1 MKTIGIMG
9 AMKIEIAKLREA
21 FQISAERQIAGFVFY
36 SGSYEGVPVVLTTC
50 GVGKVNAACC
60 TQILIDHFA
69 VTAVINTGIAGS
81 MHDEVHFGD
90 VVISDQ
96 LTYHDVRPQ
105 QMQRLFPFKEHF
117 TASASLVDLA
127 KRSGESVLA
136 KEYKCHVG
144 KIVTG
149 EQFVTE
155 QALKQRIADAYH
167 PLCVEMEG
175 AAIAHVAEI
184 NEVPFVVIRSISD
197 HADENAEVD
206 YNVFEALAANQSA
219 NLVLKMLEK
228 MQRDNPR
235 KEE

>member
-9 AMKIEIAKLREA
+9 AMKIEIAKLKETLLLT
-21 FQISAERQIAGFVFY
+21 EEKQIAGFEFY
-36 SGSYEGVPVVLTTC
+36 VGSYKGLKVVLTTC

-60 TQILIDHFA
+60 TQILIDHFG

-81 MHDEVHFGD
+81 MSDDVHFAD

-96 LTYHDVRPQ
+96 LTYHDVRPK
-105 QMQRLFPFKEHF
+105 QMTMLFPYKAHF
-117 TASASLVDLA
+117 TPNQELIELA
-127 KRSGESVLA
+127 KQAGEIVLS

-155 QALKQRIADAYH
+155 QALKDRIADAYH

-184 NEVPFVVIRSISD
+184 NGVAFVVIRSISD
-197 HADENAEVD
+197 HANENTEVD
-206 YNVFEALAANQSA
+206 YNAFEALAANQSA
-219 NLVLKMLEK
+219 SLVLQMLER
-228 MQRDNPR
+228 M
-235 KEE
+235 